1 MKLLEKDLEKL
12 VAYKKTIKH
21 VFLLIFFIFVII
33 MVFIGMDHGTTG
45 ISFCVMSDEG
55 DVIDVFKIGREESK
69 KGLVSASQELE
80 KRVDLSDVKLMA
92 ITYAMG
98 DGISQ
103 ILPADKVN
111 DRGILSINGAG
122 KVTGGG
128 TSVFDELESLN
139 IPSVMIPGLHKD
151 SESLD
156 KLFRAAYSHQ
166 ASPEKVSISYNAL
179 KETGWSNFIVADIS
193 SNSVDILI
201 EDSKIKGAMD
211 ACLGAMGVVHGP
223 LDLEMLRD
231 IDENGASANGCF
243 SHAGAIKIAGID
255 GKVADMKNQ
264 LLENYRKGDEKAK
277 LAVDTL
283 IMTVAM
289 EIAGLD
295 VVCDNPIEGIV
306 LTGSIGSIKDPF
318 DFEHEIDKYFKGKY
332 DLKVISHESGAIG
345 AAQIAMDV
353 YGGRKEILGIEVN
366 I

>member
-1 MKLLEKDLEKL
+1 
-12 VAYKKTIKH
+12 
-21 VFLLIFFIFVII
+21 

-45 ISFCVMSDEG
+45 ISFCIMSDDG
-55 DVIDVFKIGREESK
+55 TVDDVFKIGREESK
-69 KGLVSASQELE
+69 NGLVSASEELK
-80 KRVDLSDVKLMA
+80 KRVNLSDVKLMA

-98 DGISQ
+98 DGINQ
-103 ILPADKVN
+103 ILPTDKVK

-128 TSVFDELESLN
+128 TSVFDELEELN
-139 IPSVMIPGLHKD
+139 INSVMIPGLHKD
-151 SESLD
+151 SDSLD
-156 KLFRAAYSHQ
+156 RLFRAAYSHQ
-166 ASPEKVSISYNAL
+166 ASPEKVSISYNAV

-201 EDSKIKGAMD
+201 ENDRIKGAID

-231 IDENGASANGCF
+231 IDENNASANGCF
-243 SHAGAIKIAGID
+243 SNAGAVKIAGID
-255 GKVADMKNQ
+255 GKVADMKNR
-264 LLENYRKGDEKAK
+264 LLDNYREGDEKAI

-289 EIAGLD
+289 EIAGLE
-295 VVCDNPIEGIV
+295 VVCENELDGIV
-306 LTGSIGSIKDPF
+306 LTGSIGSATEPF
-318 DFEHEIDKYFKGKY
+318 DFKDEINKYFRDKYE
-332 DLKVISHESGAIG
+332 LKVISSESGAIG

-353 YGGRKEILGIEVN
+353 YNGEKEILGIEVN

>member
-1 MKLLEKDLEKL
+1 
-12 VAYKKTIKH
+12 
-21 VFLLIFFIFVII
+21 
-33 MVFIGMDHGTTG
+33 MDHGTTG
-45 ISFCVMSDEG
+45 ISFCIMSDEG
-55 DVIDVFKIGREESK
+55 DVIEVFKIGREESK
-69 KGLVSASQELE
+69 KGLVSVTDELN
-80 KRVDLSDVKLMA
+80 KRVDLRHVKLMA

-98 DGISQ
+98 DGINQ
-103 ILPADKVN
+103 ILPASQVK
-111 DRGILSINGAG
+111 DRGILSMSGAG

-128 TSVFDELESLN
+128 TTVFDELEQLN
-139 IPSVMIPGLHKD
+139 LPMVMIPGLHKD
-151 SESLD
+151 STSLD
-156 KLFRAAYSHQ
+156 ELFRAAYSHQ
-166 ASPEKVSISYNAL
+166 ASPEKVSISYNAV

-201 EDSKIKGAMD
+201 EDGRIKGAMD

-231 IDENGASANGCF
+231 IDENNASANGCF

-255 GKVADMKNQ
+255 GKVANMKDQ
-264 LLENYRKGDEKAK
+264 LLDNYKKGDEKAI
-277 LAVDTL
+277 LAIDTL

-295 VVCDNPIEGIV
+295 VVCENEIEGIV
-306 LTGSIGSIKDPF
+306 LTGSIGSATEPF
-318 DFEHEIDKYFKGKY
+318 DFKDKINKYFKGKY
-332 DLKVISHESGAIG
+332 PLKVISKESGAIG

>member
-1 MKLLEKDLEKL
+1 
-12 VAYKKTIKH
+12 
-21 VFLLIFFIFVII
+21 

-45 ISFCVMSDEG
+45 ISFCIMSDGG

-69 KGLVSASQELE
+69 DGLVSASEELK
-80 KRVDLSDVKLMA
+80 KRVDFSDVKLMA

-98 DGISQ
+98 DGINQ
-103 ILPADKVN
+103 ILPTDKVKN
-111 DRGILSINGAG
+111 RGILSINGAG

-128 TSVFDELESLN
+128 TSVFSELEQLD

-151 SESLD
+151 SEYLD

-166 ASPEKVSISYNAL
+166 ASPEKVSISYNAI

-201 EDSKIKGAMD
+201 ENGKIKGAVD

-231 IDENGASANGCF
+231 IDENDASANTCF

-255 GKVADMKNQ
+255 GKVSNMKNQ
-264 LLENYRKGDEKAK
+264 LLDNYREGDEKAK
-277 LAVDTL
+277 LAIDTL

-289 EIAGLD
+289 EIAGLEI
-295 VVCDNPIEGIV
+295 VCENEIEGVV
-306 LTGSIGSIKDPF
+306 LTGSIGSAAEPFNFKD
-318 DFEHEIDKYFKGKY
+318 EINKYFKDKY
-332 DLKVISHESGAIG
+332 DLRIISAESGAIG

-353 YGGRKEILGIEVN
+353 YNGEKEILGVKVN

>member
-1 MKLLEKDLEKL
+1 
-12 VAYKKTIKH
+12 
-21 VFLLIFFIFVII
+21 

-45 ISFCVMSDEG
+45 ISFCIMSDDG
-55 DVIDVFKIGREESK
+55 KVLDVFKIGREERK
-69 KGLVSASQELE
+69 KGLVSASKELK

-103 ILPADKVN
+103 ILPTDKVK

-128 TSVFDELESLN
+128 TSVFDELEELN

-151 SESLD
+151 SESLNE
-156 KLFRAAYSHQ
+156 LFRAAYSHQ
-166 ASPEKVSISYNAL
+166 ASPEKVSISYNAV

-201 EDSKIKGAMD
+201 ENGKIKGAMD
-211 ACLGAMGVVHGP
+211 ACLGAMGIVHGP
-223 LDLEMLRD
+223 IDLEMIRD
-231 IDENGASANGCF
+231 IDENNASANGCF

-255 GKVADMKNQ
+255 GKVANMKDQ
-264 LLENYRKGDEKAK
+264 LLKNYAEGDEKAK
-277 LAVDTL
+277 LAIDTL

-295 VVCDNPIEGIV
+295 VVCENPIEGIV
-306 LTGSIGSIKDPF
+306 LTGSVGSAKEPF
-318 DFEHEIDKYFKGKY
+318 NFEDKINRYFKDKYA
-332 DLKVISHESGAIG
+332 LKVISKESGAIG

-353 YGGRKEILGIEVN
+353 YNGSKEILGIRVN

>member
-1 MKLLEKDLEKL
+1 
-12 VAYKKTIKH
+12 
-21 VFLLIFFIFVII
+21 
-33 MVFIGMDHGTTG
+33 MDHGTTG
-45 ISFCVMSDEG
+45 ISFCIMSDDGE
-55 DVIDVFKIGREESK
+55 VIDVFKIGREESK
-69 KGLVSASQELE
+69 KGLVSAEEELA
-80 KRVDLSDVKLMA
+80 KRVDLSSVKLMA

-98 DGISQ
+98 DGINK
-103 ILPADKVN
+103 ILPTSKVK

-128 TSVFDELESLN
+128 TSVFSELENLN
-139 IPSVMIPGLHKD
+139 IDSIMIPGLHKD
-151 SESLD
+151 SDSLD
-156 KLFRAAYSHQ
+156 ELFRAAYSHQ

-201 EDSKIKGAMD
+201 EDGKIKGAID

-223 LDLEMLRD
+223 IDLEMIRD
-231 IDENGASANGCF
+231 IDENNASANECF

-264 LLENYRKGDEKAK
+264 LLLNYKNGDEKAR
-277 LAVDTL
+277 LAIDTL
-283 IMTVAM
+283 VMTVAM

-295 VVCDNPIEGIV
+295 VVCANDIEGIV
-306 LTGSIGSIKDPF
+306 LTGSIGSATEPF
-318 DFEHEIDKYFKGKY
+318 DFKDKINMYFKNSY
-332 DLKVISHESGAIG
+332 PLKVISSESGAIG

-353 YGGRKEILGIEVN
+353 YNGKKEILGIEVD

>member
-1 MKLLEKDLEKL
+1 
-12 VAYKKTIKH
+12 
-21 VFLLIFFIFVII
+21 

-45 ISFCVMSDEG
+45 ISFCIMSEDGE
-55 DVIDVFKIGREESK
+55 VIDVFKIGREESK
-69 KGLVSASQELE
+69 KGLVSASEELK
-80 KRVDLSDVKLMA
+80 KRVDIDSVKLMA

-98 DGISQ
+98 DGISE
-103 ILPADKVN
+103 ILPTQNVE
-111 DRGILSINGAG
+111 DRGILSMSGAG

-128 TSVFDELESLN
+128 TSVFDELEELN
-139 IPSVMIPGLHKD
+139 IDSIMIPGLHKD

-166 ASPEKVSISYNAL
+166 ASPEKVSISYNAV

-201 EDSKIKGAMD
+201 ENGRIKGAMD
-211 ACLGAMGVVHGP
+211 ACLGAMGIVHGP

-231 IDENGASANGCF
+231 IDDNGASANGCF

-255 GKVADMKNQ
+255 GKVANMKNQ
-264 LLENYRKGDEKAK
+264 LLENYRQGDENAK

-295 VVCDNPIEGIV
+295 VVCENDIEGIV
-306 LTGSIGSIKDPF
+306 LTGSIGSATEPF
-318 DFEHEIDKYFKGKY
+318 DFKKEIDKYFKGKY
-332 DLKVISHESGAIG
+332 DLKVISSESGAIG

-353 YGGRKEILGIEVN
+353 FNGEKEILGIKVN

>member
-1 MKLLEKDLEKL
+1 
-12 VAYKKTIKH
+12 
-21 VFLLIFFIFVII
+21 

-45 ISFCVMSDEG
+45 ISFCIMSDGG

-69 KGLVSASQELE
+69 DGLVSASEELK
-80 KRVDLSDVKLMA
+80 KRVDFSDVKLMA

-98 DGISQ
+98 DGINQ
-103 ILPADKVN
+103 ILPTDKVKN
-111 DRGILSINGAG
+111 RGILSINGAG

-128 TSVFDELESLN
+128 TSVFSELEQLD

-166 ASPEKVSISYNAL
+166 ASPEKVSISYNAI

-201 EDSKIKGAMD
+201 ENGKIKGAVD

-223 LDLEMLRD
+223 LDLKMLRD
-231 IDENGASANGCF
+231 IDENDASANTCF

-255 GKVADMKNQ
+255 GKVSNMKNQ
-264 LLENYRKGDEKAK
+264 LLDNYREGDEKAK
-277 LAVDTL
+277 LAIDTL

-289 EIAGLD
+289 EIAGLEI
-295 VVCDNPIEGIV
+295 VCENEIEGVV
-306 LTGSIGSIKDPF
+306 LTGSIGSAAEPFNFKD
-318 DFEHEIDKYFKGKY
+318 EINKYFKDKY
-332 DLKVISHESGAIG
+332 DLRIISAESGAIG

-353 YGGRKEILGIEVN
+353 YNGEKEILGVKVN